1 MGNVAGGGVMPP
13 GGGGGGRGGMGL
25 GAIDEEQ
32 KLDRTQTR
40 VVLIR
45 SIKMAGEFRK
55 QAALAFGLVVISVA
69 CTLAG
74 PVLVRHGIDAGIKA
88 KDVRSL
94 NTSVIAYV
102 VVVAIAYVVGRAQY
116 VALNKAGEGFLRL
129 IRVKVFAQMQ
139 KQSMAFFDREKA
151 GVLVAR
157 MTADIESMA
166 ELVQWGLLQFLS
178 AFLLLFLAFFLLMSL
193 SWELTLISLIVFPF
207 LIAASVKFQRDSNK
221 AYLEVREKVGANL
234 SALQEGITGVR
245 VIQAYAREDEQ
256 IRRFEESNR
265 ALYRSHIRSVK
276 VSTWYFGLIEF
287 AGIASSALIVGIGGW
302 LVHRGDVSLGTVVA
316 FVLLLAS
323 LFDPVQQ
330 LSQLYNTLQ
339 SAAAALHKLFG
350 ILDAVPDVDEVVN
363 PTPLPVAGDLVV
375 DNITFTYATGA
386 RPALHNVSL
395 TLKAGTRLALV
406 GPTGA
411 GKSTLAKLMARLY
424 DPQEGSVTFGGVDL
438 RQASM
443 DDLRRRI
450 VVIPQEGF
458 LFDGSVRDNLLI
470 AKPDATTE
478 ELMRALD
485 TLGLRERFEA
495 LPEGLD
501 TQVRERGSRL
511 SAGERQLVAL
521 SRAALVDPAVLVLD
535 EATSNLDPGTEMLI
549 ESALDKLMSGRS
561 VIVVAHRLSTVQR
574 ADLIAVVADAHIT
587 EMGTHAELVA
597 LKGHYALLADTWN
610 RSQPH

>member
-1 MGNVAGGGVMPP
+1 MWA
-13 GGGGGGRGGMGL
+13 GGGGRGGGR
-25 GAIDEEQ
+25 GGIDDDQ
-32 KLDRTQTR
+32 KLDRSQTR

-45 SIKMAGEFRK
+45 SIKMAGEFRRT
-55 QAALAFGLVVISVA
+55 AALAMVYVIITVL

-74 PVLVRHGIDAGIKA
+74 PVLVRHGIDAGIKG
-88 KDVRSL
+88 KDSRAL
-94 NTSVIAYV
+94 NITVIAYL
-102 VVVAIAYVVGRAQY
+102 VVVAIAYVIGRLQY
-116 VALNKAGEGFLRL
+116 VALNSAGEGFLRL
-129 IRVKVFAQMQ
+129 LRIKVFSQMQ
-139 KQSMAFFDREKA
+139 RQSMAFFDREKA

-157 MTADIESMA
+157 MTADVESMS
-166 ELVQWGLLQFLS
+166 ELVQYGLMQFLS
-178 AFLLLFLAFFLLMSL
+178 SFLLLFFAFFLLMSL
-193 SWELTLISLIVFPF
+193 SWQLTLISLLVFPF
-207 LIAASVKFQRDSNK
+207 LIAASVKFQRDSNR

-256 IRRFEESNR
+256 IRRFRESNR
-265 ALYRSHIRSVK
+265 ELFRSHLYSVK

-287 AGIASSALIVGIGGW
+287 AGIASSALIVGLGGY
-302 LVHRGDVSLGTVVA
+302 LVHRGSVSLGTVVA
-316 FVLLLAS
+316 FVLLLAT

-339 SAAAALHKLFG
+339 SAAAALHKLFA
-350 ILDAVPDVDEVVN
+350 ILDAQPDVAESTE
-363 PTPLPVAGDLVV
+363 PTPLPETGDVV
-375 DNITFTYATGA
+375 VENITFLYAAGSK
-386 RPALHNVSL
+386 PALENVSV

-424 DPQEGSVTFGGVDL
+424 DPQTGAVSFGGVNL
-438 RQASM
+438 RDASM

-458 LFDGSVRDNLLI
+458 LFDGTVRDNLLI
-470 AKPDATTE
+470 AKPEATE
-478 ELMRALD
+478 EELLAALD
-485 TLGLRERFEA
+485 RLGLRERFEA
-495 LPEGLD
+495 LPEGLS
-501 TQVRERGSRL
+501 TEVRERGSRL

-549 ESALDKLMSGRS
+549 EAALERLMLGRS

-574 ADLIAVVADAHIT
+574 ADKIAVVADARIS
-587 EMGTHAELVA
+587 EIGTHDELVA
-597 LKGHYALLADTWN
+597 LNGHYALLAATWN
-610 RSQPH
+610 KTQPR

>member
-1 MGNVAGGGVMPP
+1 MMAMRGGG
-13 GGGGGGRGGMGL
+13 GGMGGGRGGVN
-25 GAIDEEQ
+25 EED

-40 VVLIR
+40 AVLVR
-45 SIKMAGEFRK
+45 SLKMAGEFRRN
-55 QAALAFGLVVISVA
+55 AFRAFLLVCVTVS

-74 PVLVRHGIDAGIKA
+74 PVLVRHGIDAGIKSQNV
-88 KDVRSL
+88 DSL
-94 NTSVIAYV
+94 NRAVIFYICVVIVNYV
-102 VVVAIAYVVGRAQY
+102 ASRMQY
-116 VALNKAGEGFLRL
+116 VQLNAAGEGFLQIMR
-129 IRVKVFAQMQ
+129 RTVFSHIQR
-139 KQSMAFFDREKA
+139 QSMSFFDREKA
-151 GVLVAR
+151 GVLVSR
-157 MTADIESMA
+157 MTADVESMS
-166 ELVQWGLLQFLS
+166 ELVQFGLMQFLS
-178 AFLLLFLAFFLLMSL
+178 SFLLLMFALILLLTM
-193 SWELTLISLIVFPF
+193 SWELTLITLIVFPF
-207 LIAASVKFQRDSNK
+207 IIAASVKFQRDANK

-265 ALYRSHIRSVK
+265 ALFRSHMHSVR

-287 AGIASSALIVGIGGW
+287 SGIASTAFVVGIGGW

-316 FVLLLAS
+316 FVLLLAQ

-350 ILDAVPDVDEVVN
+350 ILDTVPDVDEAPDPVA
-363 PTPLPVAGDLVV
+363 LPPAGDLVV
-375 DNITFTYATGA
+375 DHVTFRYAGVERA
-386 RPALHNVSL
+386 ALDDVSL
-395 TLKAGTRLALV
+395 TLPAGTRLALV

-424 DPQEGSVTFGGVDL
+424 DPSEGTVTFAGTDL
-438 RQASM
+438 TRASM
-443 DDLRRRI
+443 ASLRERI

-470 AKPDATTE
+470 ARPDATND
-478 ELMRALD
+478 ELLAALAS
-485 TLGLRERFEA
+485 LGLRERFEA

-521 SRAALVDPAVLVLD
+521 ARAALVDPAVLVLD

-549 ESALDKLMSGRS
+549 ESALDRLMAGRS
-561 VIVVAHRLSTVQR
+561 VIVVAHRLTTVRR
-574 ADLIAVVADAHIT
+574 ADTIAVVNDARIT
-587 EMGTHAELVA
+587 EIGSHDQLMSLG
-597 LKGHYALLADTWN
+597 GHYATLVANWEK
-610 RSQPH
+610 SQPT

>member
-1 MGNVAGGGVMPP
+1 
-13 GGGGGGRGGMGL
+13 
-25 GAIDEEQ
+25 
-32 KLDRTQTR
+32 
-40 VVLIR
+40 
-45 SIKMAGEFRK
+45 MAGEFRRT
-55 QAALAFGLVVISVA
+55 AALAMVYVIITVL

-74 PVLVRHGIDAGIKA
+74 PVLVRHGIDVGIKG
-88 KDVRSL
+88 KDARAL
-94 NTSVIAYV
+94 NMTVVAYL
-102 VVVAIAYVVGRAQY
+102 VVVAIAYVIGRLQY
-116 VALNKAGEGFLRL
+116 VALNSAGEGFLRML
-129 IRVKVFAQMQ
+129 RMRVFGQMQ
-139 KQSMAFFDREKA
+139 RQSMAFFDREKA

-157 MTADIESMA
+157 MTADVESMS
-166 ELVQWGLLQFLS
+166 ELVQYGLMQFLS
-178 AFLLLFLAFFLLMSL
+178 SFLLLFFAFFLLMSM
-193 SWELTLISLIVFPF
+193 SWQLTLISLIVFPF
-207 LIAASVKFQRDSNK
+207 LIAASVKFQRDSNR

-256 IRRFEESNR
+256 IRRFKESNR
-265 ALYRSHIRSVK
+265 ELFRSHLYSVK

-287 AGIASSALIVGIGGW
+287 AGIASSALIVGLGGY
-302 LVHRGDVSLGTVVA
+302 LVHKGTVSLGTVVA

-350 ILDAVPDVDEVVN
+350 IIDAQPDVAESTD
-363 PTPLPVAGDLVV
+363 PTPLPESGDVVV
-375 DNITFTYATGA
+375 DNITFVYAAGS
-386 RPALHNVSL
+386 RPALENVSV

-424 DPQEGSVTFGGVDL
+424 DPQTGTVTFGGVNL
-438 RQASM
+438 RDASM

-458 LFDGSVRDNLLI
+458 LFDGTVRDNLLI
-470 AKPDATTE
+470 AKPDATE
-478 ELMRALD
+478 AELLAALD
-485 TLGLRERFEA
+485 RLGLRERFEA
-495 LPEGLD
+495 LPEGLS
-501 TQVRERGSRL
+501 TEVRERGSRL

-549 ESALDKLMSGRS
+549 EAALERLMVGRS

-574 ADLIAVVADAHIT
+574 ADKIAVVSDAKIS
-587 EMGTHAELVA
+587 EIGTHDELIA
-597 LKGHYALLADTWN
+597 LNGHYALLAATWN
-610 RSQPH
+610 KTQPH

>member
-1 MGNVAGGGVMPP
+1 MWA
-13 GGGGGGRGGMGL
+13 GGGGRGGG
-25 GAIDEEQ
+25 GRGVEDDD
-32 KLDRTQTR
+32 KLDRSQTR
-40 VVLIR
+40 VVLMR
-45 SIKMAGEFRK
+45 SIRMAGEFRR
-55 QAALAFGLVVISVA
+55 QALWAMILVTISTI

-88 KDVRSL
+88 KDERAL
-94 NTSVIAYV
+94 NFTVVAYLV
-102 VVVAIAYVVGRAQY
+102 VTAIAYVVGRAQY
-116 VALNKAGEGFLRL
+116 VSLNSAGEGFLRIL
-129 IRVKVFAQMQ
+129 RVKVFAQLQ
-139 KQSMAFFDREKA
+139 RQSMAFFDREKA

-166 ELVQWGLLQFLS
+166 ELVQWGLMQFLS
-178 AFLLLFLAFFLLMSL
+178 AFLLLFLAFFLLLSL
-193 SWELTLISLIVFPF
+193 SWQLTLITLIVFPF
-207 LIAASVKFQRDSNK
+207 LIAASVKFQRDSSK

-265 ALYRSHIRSVK
+265 ALFRSHMHSVK

-287 AGIASSALIVGIGGW
+287 AGIASSALIIGIGGW
-302 LVHRGDVSLGTVVA
+302 LVHRGTVSLGTVVA
-316 FVLLLAS
+316 FVLLLAN

-350 ILDAVPDVDEVVN
+350 ILDATPDVDEVASPTELPATGDVVVN
-363 PTPLPVAGDLVV
+363 
-375 DNITFTYATGA
+375 NITFSYAAGS
-386 RPALHNVSL
+386 RPALENVNL
-395 TLKAGTRLALV
+395 TLTAGTRLALV

-424 DPQEGSVTFGGVDL
+424 DPQSGSVSFGGVDL

-443 DDLRRRI
+443 EDLRRRI

-470 AKPDATTE
+470 AKPTATETE
-478 ELMRALD
+478 LLRALD
-485 TLGLRERFEA
+485 NIGLRERFEA

-535 EATSNLDPGTEMLI
+535 EATSNLDPGTEMLV
-549 ESALDKLMSGRS
+549 EAALEKLMIGRS

-574 ADLIAVVADAHIT
+574 ADKIAVVADAKIS
-587 EMGTHAELVA
+587 EIGTHDELIA
-597 LKGHYALLADTWN
+597 LNGHYALLASTWN
-610 RSQPH
+610 KTQPH

>member
-1 MGNVAGGGVMPP
+1 MWAR
-13 GGGGGGRGGMGL
+13 GGGGGGRGG
-25 GAIDEEQ
+25 IEVDE
-32 KLDRTQTR
+32 KLDRTQTL
-40 VVLIR
+40 VVLKR
-45 SIKMAGEFRK
+45 SFQMAGEFRR
-55 QAALAFGLVVISVA
+55 QALWALLLVTFSVA

-74 PVLVRHGIDAGIKA
+74 PVLVRHGIDAGINN
-88 KDVRSL
+88 KDSGAL
-94 NTSVIAYV
+94 DLAVILYIA
-102 VVVAIAYVVGRAQY
+102 VVAIAYVVGRIQY
-116 VALNKAGEGFLRL
+116 VVLNSAGEGFLRL
-129 IRVKVFAQMQ
+129 LRTRVFAHIQ

-157 MTADIESMA
+157 MTADVESMS
-166 ELVQWGLLQFLS
+166 ELVQFGLMQFLS
-178 AFLLLFLAFFLLMSL
+178 AFLLLFFAFFLLISMS
-193 SWELTLISLIVFPF
+193 WQLTLITLIVFPF
-207 LIAASVKFQRDSNK
+207 LIAASVKFQRDSNR

-265 ALYRSHIRSVK
+265 ALFRSHLYSVK

-287 AGIASSALIVGIGGW
+287 AGIASTALIIGIGGW
-302 LVHRGDVSLGTVVA
+302 LVHKGSVSLGTVVA
-316 FVLLLAS
+316 FVLLLAN

-339 SAAAALHKLFG
+339 SAAAALHKLFT
-350 ILDAVPDVDEVVN
+350 ILDAEPDVGEVAHPVSLPAAGDVVVN
-363 PTPLPVAGDLVV
+363 
-375 DNITFTYATGA
+375 NITFSYATGG
-386 RPALHNVSL
+386 RPALSDVSL
-395 TLKAGTRLALV
+395 TLAAGTRLALV

-424 DPQEGSVTFGGVDL
+424 DPQSGTVSFGGVDL

-443 DDLRRRI
+443 EDLRRRI

-470 AKPDATTE
+470 AKPDATE
-478 ELMRALD
+478 AELLGALD
-485 TLGLRERFEA
+485 KLGLRERFEA

-535 EATSNLDPGTEMLI
+535 EATSNLDPGTEMII
-549 ESALDKLMSGRS
+549 ESALEKLMIKRS

-574 ADLIAVVADAHIT
+574 ADLIGVVSDARIT
-587 EMGTHAELVA
+587 ELGTHAELLA
-597 LKGHYALLADTWN
+597 LNGHYSQLVNNWN
-610 RSQPH
+610 KSQPH

>member
-1 MGNVAGGGVMPP
+1 M
-13 GGGGGGRGGMGL
+13 
-25 GAIDEEQ
+25 
-32 KLDRTQTR
+32 
-40 VVLIR
+40 R
-45 SIKMAGEFRK
+45 SIRMAGEFRR
-55 QAALAFGLVVISVA
+55 QALWAMILVTISTI

-88 KDVRSL
+88 KDERAL
-94 NTSVIAYV
+94 NFTVVAYLV
-102 VVVAIAYVVGRAQY
+102 VTAIAYVVGRAQY
-116 VALNKAGEGFLRL
+116 VSLNSAGEGFLRIL
-129 IRVKVFAQMQ
+129 RVKVFAQLQ
-139 KQSMAFFDREKA
+139 RQSMAFFDREKA

-166 ELVQWGLLQFLS
+166 ELVQWGLMQFLS
-178 AFLLLFLAFFLLMSL
+178 AFLLLFLAFFLLLSL
-193 SWELTLISLIVFPF
+193 SWQLTLITLIVFPF
-207 LIAASVKFQRDSNK
+207 LIAASVKFQRDSSK

-265 ALYRSHIRSVK
+265 ALFRSHMHSVK

-287 AGIASSALIVGIGGW
+287 AGIASSALIIGIGGW
-302 LVHRGDVSLGTVVA
+302 LVHRGSVSLGTVVA
-316 FVLLLAS
+316 FVLLLAN

-350 ILDAVPDVDEVVN
+350 ILDATPDVDEVAAPTDLPATGDVVVN
-363 PTPLPVAGDLVV
+363 
-375 DNITFTYATGA
+375 NITFSYAAGS
-386 RPALHNVSL
+386 RPALENVNL
-395 TLKAGTRLALV
+395 TLTAGTRLALV

-424 DPQEGSVTFGGVDL
+424 DPQSGSVSFGGVDL

-443 DDLRRRI
+443 EDLRRRI

-470 AKPDATTE
+470 AKPTATETE
-478 ELMRALD
+478 LLRALD
-485 TLGLRERFEA
+485 NIGLRERFEA

-535 EATSNLDPGTEMLI
+535 EATSNLDPGTEMLV
-549 ESALDKLMSGRS
+549 EAALEKLMVGRS

-574 ADLIAVVADAHIT
+574 ADKIAVVADAKIS
-587 EMGTHAELVA
+587 EIGTHDELIA
-597 LKGHYALLADTWN
+597 LNGHYALLASTWN
-610 RSQPH
+610 KTQPH

>member
-1 MGNVAGGGVMPP
+1 MWA
-13 GGGGGGRGGMGL
+13 GGGGRGGGR
-25 GAIDEEQ
+25 GGIDDDQ
-32 KLDRTQTR
+32 KLDRSQTR

-45 SIKMAGEFRK
+45 SIKMAGEFRRT
-55 QAALAFGLVVISVA
+55 AALAMVYVIITVL

-74 PVLVRHGIDAGIKA
+74 PVLVRHGIDAGIKG
-88 KDVRSL
+88 KDARAL
-94 NTSVIAYV
+94 NITVIAYL
-102 VVVAIAYVVGRAQY
+102 VVVAIAYVIGRLQY
-116 VALNKAGEGFLRL
+116 VALNSAGEGFLRL
-129 IRVKVFAQMQ
+129 LRIKVFSQMQ
-139 KQSMAFFDREKA
+139 RQSMAFFDREKA

-157 MTADIESMA
+157 MTADVESMS
-166 ELVQWGLLQFLS
+166 ELVQYGLMQFLS
-178 AFLLLFLAFFLLMSL
+178 SFLLLFFAFFLLMSL
-193 SWELTLISLIVFPF
+193 SWQLTLISLLVFPF
-207 LIAASVKFQRDSNK
+207 LIAASVKFQRDSNR

-256 IRRFEESNR
+256 IRRFRESNR
-265 ALYRSHIRSVK
+265 ELFRSHLYSVK

-287 AGIASSALIVGIGGW
+287 AGIASSALIVGLGGY
-302 LVHRGDVSLGTVVA
+302 LVHRGSVSLGTVVA
-316 FVLLLAS
+316 FVLLLAT

-339 SAAAALHKLFG
+339 SAAAALHKLFA
-350 ILDAVPDVDEVVN
+350 ILDAQPDVAESTE
-363 PTPLPVAGDLVV
+363 PTPLPETGDVV
-375 DNITFTYATGA
+375 VENITFLYAAGSK
-386 RPALHNVSL
+386 PALENVSV

-424 DPQEGSVTFGGVDL
+424 DPQTGAVSFGGVNL
-438 RQASM
+438 RDASM

-458 LFDGSVRDNLLI
+458 LFDGTVRDNLLI
-470 AKPDATTE
+470 AKPEATE
-478 ELMRALD
+478 EELLAALD
-485 TLGLRERFEA
+485 RLGLRERFEA
-495 LPEGLD
+495 LPEGLS
-501 TQVRERGSRL
+501 TEVRERGSRL

-549 ESALDKLMSGRS
+549 EAALERLMLGRS

-574 ADLIAVVADAHIT
+574 ADKIAVVADARIS
-587 EMGTHAELVA
+587 EIGTHDELVA
-597 LKGHYALLADTWN
+597 LNGHYALLAATWN
-610 RSQPH
+610 KTQPR

>member
-1 MGNVAGGGVMPP
+1 MYPMDAVE
-13 GGGGGGRGGMGL
+13 
-25 GAIDEEQ
+25 DDD
-32 KLDRTQTR
+32 KLNRTQTR
-40 VVLIR
+40 VVLMR
-45 SIKMAGEFRK
+45 SIRMAGEFRR
-55 QAALAFGLVVISVA
+55 QAMWAMILVTISTI

-88 KDVRSL
+88 KDERAL
-94 NTSVIAYV
+94 NFTVVAYLV
-102 VVVAIAYVVGRAQY
+102 VTAIAYVVGRAQY
-116 VALNKAGEGFLRL
+116 VSLNSAGEGFLRIL
-129 IRVKVFAQMQ
+129 RVKVFAQLQ
-139 KQSMAFFDREKA
+139 RQSMAFFDREKA

-166 ELVQWGLLQFLS
+166 ELVQWGLMQFLS
-178 AFLLLFLAFFLLMSL
+178 AGLLLFLAFFLLLSL
-193 SWELTLISLIVFPF
+193 SWQLTLITLIVFPF
-207 LIAASVKFQRDSNK
+207 LIAASVKFQRDSSK

-265 ALYRSHIRSVK
+265 ALFRSHMHSVK

-287 AGIASSALIVGIGGW
+287 AGIASSALIIGIGGW
-302 LVHRGDVSLGTVVA
+302 LVHRGSVSLGTVVA
-316 FVLLLAS
+316 FVLLLAN

-350 ILDAVPDVDEVVN
+350 ILDATPDVDEVASPTELPATGDVVVN
-363 PTPLPVAGDLVV
+363 
-375 DNITFTYATGA
+375 NITFSYAAGS
-386 RPALHNVSL
+386 RPALENVNL
-395 TLKAGTRLALV
+395 TLTAGTRLALV

-424 DPQEGSVTFGGVDL
+424 DPQSGSVSFGGVDL

-443 DDLRRRI
+443 EDLRRRI

-470 AKPDATTE
+470 AKPTATETE
-478 ELMRALD
+478 LLRALD
-485 TLGLRERFEA
+485 NIGLRERFEA

-535 EATSNLDPGTEMLI
+535 EATSNLDPGTEMLV
-549 ESALDKLMSGRS
+549 EAALEKLMVGRS

-574 ADLIAVVADAHIT
+574 ADKIAVVADAKIS
-587 EMGTHAELVA
+587 EIGTHDELIA
-597 LKGHYALLADTWN
+597 LNGHYALLASTWN
-610 RSQPH
+610 KTQPH

>member
-1 MGNVAGGGVMPP
+1 MWS
-13 GGGGGGRGGMGL
+13 GGGRGGGKS
-25 GAIDEEQ
+25 GIEEDD
-32 KLDRTQTR
+32 KLNRTQTR
-40 VVLIR
+40 VVLSR
-45 SIKMAGEFRK
+45 SIRMAGEFRT
-55 QAALAFGLVVISVA
+55 QALWALVLVTITVA

-88 KDVRSL
+88 KDTRAL
-94 NTSVIAYV
+94 NLTVIAYL
-102 VVVAIAYVVGRAQY
+102 VVVAIAYVIGRMQY
-116 VALNKAGEGFLRL
+116 VVLNKAGEGFLRL
-129 IRVKVFAQMQ
+129 LRVKVFAQLQ
-139 KQSMAFFDREKA
+139 RQSMAFFDREKA

-166 ELVQWGLLQFLS
+166 ELVQWGLMQFLS
-178 AFLLLFLAFFLLMSL
+178 AFLLLFLAFFLLLSL
-193 SWELTLISLIVFPF
+193 SWQLTLITLIVFPF

-265 ALYRSHIRSVK
+265 ALFRSHMYSVK

-287 AGIASSALIVGIGGW
+287 AGIASSALIVGVGGW
-302 LVHRGDVSLGTVVA
+302 LVHRGTVSLGTVVA
-316 FVLLLAS
+316 FVLLLAN

-350 ILDAVPDVDEVVN
+350 ILDAEPDVAESPT
-363 PTPLPVAGDLVV
+363 PTPLPAVGDV
-375 DNITFTYATGA
+375 DVRNITFSYAGA
-386 RPALHNVSL
+386 SQPALSGVSVSL
-395 TLKAGTRLALV
+395 TAGTRLALV

-424 DPQEGSVTFGGVDL
+424 DPQEGQVLFGGVDL

-443 DDLRRRI
+443 EDLRRRI

-470 AKPDATTE
+470 ARPDATEHMLLT
-478 ELMRALD
+478 ALNN
-485 TLGLRERFEA
+485 LGLRERFES
-495 LPEGLD
+495 LPEGLE

-549 ESALDKLMSGRS
+549 EAALEKLMAGRS

-574 ADLIAVVADAHIT
+574 ADKIAVVSDARIT
-587 EMGTHAELVA
+587 EMGSHDELIA
-597 LKGHYALLADTWN
+597 MNGHYAALVNNWN
-610 RSQPH
+610 KSQPH

>member
-1 MGNVAGGGVMPP
+1 MWAR
-13 GGGGGGRGGMGL
+13 GGGGGGRGG
-25 GAIDEEQ
+25 IEEDQ
-32 KLDRTQTR
+32 KLDRTQTL
-40 VVLIR
+40 VVLKR
-45 SIKMAGEFRK
+45 SFQMAGEFRR
-55 QAALAFGLVVISVA
+55 QALWALLFVTLSVA

-88 KDVRSL
+88 KDASAL
-94 NTSVIAYV
+94 NTTVVLYI
-102 VVVAIAYVVGRAQY
+102 VVVAIAYVVGRIQY
-116 VALNKAGEGFLRL
+116 VVLNSAGEGFLRL
-129 IRVKVFAQMQ
+129 LRTRVFAHIQ

-157 MTADIESMA
+157 MTADVESMS
-166 ELVQWGLLQFLS
+166 ELVQFGLMQFLS
-178 AFLLLFLAFFLLMSL
+178 AFLLLFFAFFLLISMS
-193 SWELTLISLIVFPF
+193 WQLTLITLIVFPF
-207 LIAASVKFQRDSNK
+207 LIAASVKFQRDSNR

-245 VIQAYAREDEQ
+245 VIQAYAREGEQ

-265 ALYRSHIRSVK
+265 ALFRSHMYSVK

-287 AGIASSALIVGIGGW
+287 AGIASTALIIGIGGW
-302 LVHRGDVSLGTVVA
+302 LVHRGSVSLGTVVA
-316 FVLLLAS
+316 FVLLLAN

-339 SAAAALHKLFG
+339 SAAAALHKLFT
-350 ILDAVPDVDEVVN
+350 ILDTEPDVGEVAN
-363 PTPLPVAGDLVV
+363 PTPLPAAGDLVV
-375 DNITFTYATGA
+375 NNITFSYATAA
-386 RPALHNVSL
+386 RPALSDVSL
-395 TLKAGTRLALV
+395 TLPAGTRLALV

-424 DPQEGSVTFGGVDL
+424 DPQSGSVSFGGVDL

-443 DDLRRRI
+443 EDLRNRI

-470 AKPDATTE
+470 AKPDATE
-478 ELMRALD
+478 QELLAALD
-485 TLGLRERFEA
+485 KLELRERFEA

-535 EATSNLDPGTEMLI
+535 EATSNLDPGTEMII
-549 ESALDKLMSGRS
+549 ESALEKLMVQRS

-574 ADLIAVVADAHIT
+574 ADMIGVVSDAQIT
-587 EMGTHAELVA
+587 ELGTHAQLIA
-597 LKGHYALLADTWN
+597 LNGHYAQLVNNWN
-610 RSQPH
+610 KSQPH